1 MLNPAVGLSFALVLL
16 TPLSAYADLKKCVS
30 SSGTVT
36 YTDQPCA
43 SKAGESVKEV
53 RDDAALKKISS
64 RIKEQDVGKSCWQL
78 SHRYSQCSVAVEQLL
93 MQNFRENC
101 TIPINQFERDRSRE
115 NSRSRNY
122 REEQEGNDLEYNH
135 RYTRKS
141 RDVLE
146 CDGLQRNMWDFLK
159 STFGDKI
166 SQQDAKAIDYKLQVA
181 PADGRDP
188 VILKR
193 NKSEARRD

>member
-1 MLNPAVGLSFALVLL
+1 MLNPVVCFSVVLIL
-16 TPLSAYADLKKCVS
+16 LAPLSAHADLKKCVS

-78 SHRYSQCSVAVEQLL
+78 SHRYSQCNVAVEHLL
-93 MQNFRENC
+93 MSNFRENC
-101 TIPINQFERDRSRE
+101 SIPMHQFERERAKE

-135 RYTRKS
+135 RYTSKS

-159 STFGDKI
+159 STFNDKI
-166 SQQDAKAIDYKLQVA
+166 SQQDAKAIDYKLQAA

-193 NKSEARRD
+193 NKH